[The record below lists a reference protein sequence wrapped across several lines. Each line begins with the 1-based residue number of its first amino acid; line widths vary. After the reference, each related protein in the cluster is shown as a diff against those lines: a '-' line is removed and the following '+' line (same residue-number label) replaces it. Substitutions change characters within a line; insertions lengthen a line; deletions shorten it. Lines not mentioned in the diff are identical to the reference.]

1 MSNCTVRL
9 SRRDNARTID
19 DERAFLKICDAR
31 AETVDTEPEPKEHIV
46 DGLTNSLLPDS
57 LS

>member
-1 MSNCTVRL
+1 MV
-9 SRRDNARTID
+9 
-19 DERAFLKICDAR
+19 CDAR